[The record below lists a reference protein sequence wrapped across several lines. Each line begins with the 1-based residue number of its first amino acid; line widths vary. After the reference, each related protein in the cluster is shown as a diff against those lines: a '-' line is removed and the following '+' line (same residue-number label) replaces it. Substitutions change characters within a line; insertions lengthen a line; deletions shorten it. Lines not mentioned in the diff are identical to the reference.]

1 MAEPEIVP
9 FAVWSLTTIAIVIVT
24 GLSYRVYSR
33 RKPNAPSSS

>member
-9 FAVWSLTTIAIVIVT
+9 FAVWSLITIVIVIVT